1 MKCSADGCSF
11 VSNEVATAAAAPG
24 LRLYCPQHAMS
35 RETQS
40 RELLLRP
47 PCACGRAAA
56 GFERLV
62 GGYTGRHNERKCIER
77 TIRASPDDITV
88 PAGNPRSAPPVETP
102 RVGAKQKCAC
112 GKRADGTSN
121 ASGSHTEW
129 HTKRECIEQVLRL
142 SEESR

>member
-1 MKCSADGCSF
+1 MKCSAEGCSF
-11 VSNEVATAAAAPG
+11 VSNEVATAPAAPG

-35 RETQS
+35 REPQS

-88 PAGNPRSAPPVETP
+88 PAGHPKSSPPAESP
-102 RVGAKQKCAC
+102 RVSSSQKCAC
-112 GKRADGTSN
+112 GKRTDGTSN
-121 ASGSHTEW
+121 ASGSFTEW

-142 SEESR
+142 SDESR